1 MGLRNLADMRMKRL
15 IMLILTLL
23 AGVFL
28 VGMLVMS
35 SLNLDFSQR
44 AMAELRQKQITDI
57 FQANLNRINAHHQ
70 LMEQN
75 TSSLANL
82 GETLYRSRDT
92 TEGEA
97 AQTLDTSLENALR
110 RMPLAYGAEIWFNRP
125 GTSLQS
131 GQDISA
137 YAYRNAGFIRT
148 QSDENLY
155 HSRNWYSRVL
165 PEVAAGGLA
174 RERTGFFWTPAY
186 YKELIDNVVI
196 SLTTEMRDSQGAVIG
211 LASTDWRA
219 DEIINL
225 VSGVKVTPGTF
236 AFLLDNENR
245 NLSSLAYADDVLA
258 AQRKIDAIIDSNLHD
273 RVGGSRPQSAVI
285 SGSLLVAPM
294 QTMPL
299 TVDEQEHLLFYSR
312 TRAGMVFGVGVP
324 KTEIDAVLL
333 PMRES
338 NLKIV
343 ALVSAVTLGLT
354 LLIMLIVARILN
366 RVQILYTDALTQ
378 LPNREKLLVDL
389 ERSDV
394 ASLLLINIDSFKE
407 INDFYGH
414 QCGDHVISHL
424 ALGLRDLLERDRGW
438 AACRLYRMPGD
449 ELAIWL
455 PSAESSAQLASRA
468 ESLLKFVSMLS
479 VTWQQ
484 QTIPLNVTLG
494 VATSLQQDGTQQADE
509 QLLTSASIALKSA
522 RLARTGYCIYDP
534 AHRTRESY
542 EQNLIWANRLR
553 RALDDGRI
561 VPYFQPILDLRTGRI
576 DKFECLARMIDE
588 NGSPICPAEFL
599 GVAKKIRLYRLITRT
614 MVTQCFTRFAD
625 NDYAFSLNLSCEDL
639 LDPDLTNFIVDK
651 LKGSP
656 SLASRLIF
664 EILESEGIENYAEV
678 RRFIDRV
685 KALGCRIAIDDFGTG
700 YSNFQH
706 LLRLNVDIIKIDG
719 SLIEH
724 IDTDPIALNV
734 TRGIQ
739 QFATGL
745 GMRTVAEF
753 VHSKA
758 VLECVRLLNIDDV
771 QGYHIGKPSP
781 HLVTEPENGR
791 PLPRITLLSSIR
803 KS

>member
-1 MGLRNLADMRMKRL
+1 MGLKNLADIRMKRL
-15 IMLILTLL
+15 IMLILALL
-23 AGVFL
+23 TGVFL

-35 SLNLDFSQR
+35 SLNLDFSQK

-82 GETLYRSRDT
+82 GEMIYRSREMAEDDT
-92 TEGEA
+92 NQA
-97 AQTLDTSLENALR
+97 LDISLEKALR
-110 RMPLAYGAEIWFNRP
+110 KMPLAYGAEIWFNGAGTP
-125 GTSLQS
+125 GQRRQDTST
-131 GQDISA
+131 
-137 YAYRNAGFIRT
+137 YAYRNAGQIRT
-148 QSDENLY
+148 QSKENVY
-155 HSRNWYSRVL
+155 HSQDWYTRVL
-165 PEVAAGGLA
+165 PEVTTEGQT

-196 SLTTEMRDSQGAVIG
+196 SLTTEMRNNKGQVVG
-211 LASTDWRA
+211 LASSDWRA
-219 DEIINL
+219 DDIISL
-225 VSGVKVTPGTF
+225 VSGVKVTPSTF

-245 NLSSLAYADDVLA
+245 NLSSLAYADDVVA
-258 AQRKIDAIIDSNLHD
+258 AQRKIDAIIDSRLHD
-273 RVGGSRPQSAVI
+273 RAGGSRPESAVI

-299 TVDEQEHLLFYSR
+299 TVDDEKHLLFFSR
-312 TRAGMVFGVGVP
+312 TRAGMIFGVGVP
-324 KTEIDAVLL
+324 QAEIDAVLL

-354 LLIMLIVARILN
+354 LLIMLIVARLLN

-389 ERSDV
+389 KSSKA

-414 QCGDHVISHL
+414 HCGDHVIGQL
-424 ALGLRDLLERDRGW
+424 ALALQDLLTQERSWTD
-438 AACRLYRMPGD
+438 CRLYRMPGD

-455 PSAESSAQLASRA
+455 PSAESPVQLTHRA
-468 ESLLKFVSMLS
+468 ESILRFVSLLS
-479 VTWQQ
+479 VSWQN
-484 QTIPLNVTLG
+484 QTIPLNVSLG
-494 VATSLQQDGTQQADE
+494 VASSLQADGSQMADE
-509 QLLTSASIALKSA
+509 QLLASASIALKSA
-522 RLARTGYCIYDP
+522 RMAHLGHSIYDP

-561 VPYFQPILDLRTGRI
+561 VPYFQPIMDLRTGRI
-576 DKFECLARMIDE
+576 EKFECLARMIDE
-588 NGSPICPAEFL
+588 EGKPISPSEFL
-599 GVAKKIRLYRLITRT
+599 GIAKKIRLYRFITRT
-614 MVTQCFTRFAD
+614 MVTQCFTKFAD

-639 LDPDLTNFIVDK
+639 LDPDLTDFIVDK
-651 LKGSP
+651 LRGSP

-724 IDTDPIALNV
+724 IDTDQIALNV

-753 VHSKA
+753 VHSKS
-758 VLECVRLLNIDDV
+758 VLECVRLLNIDEV
-771 QGYHIGKPSP
+771 QGYCIGKPSP
-781 HLVTEPENGR
+781 HLITEPDNDKPAHKLVLINRTGQ
-791 PLPRITLLSSIR
+791 
-803 KS
+803 